1 MVNAELL
8 HFISRKY
15 ITKSL
20 MEIDFWATD
29 GWRNKLLTEA
39 ARGGTHYTIEEKELP
54 EGVCM
59 VDAIMYFEDLSYRV
73 LAKRDNSSLT
83 LQWDD

>member
-15 ITKSL
+15 TTKSL
-20 MEIDFWATD
+20 MEITD
-29 GWRNKLLTEA
+29 GWLNKLLTEA

-54 EGVCM
+54 EGIYM
-59 VDAIMYFEDLSYRV
+59 VDAIMYFKDLGYRV
-73 LAKRDNSSLT
+73 LAKRDGSSLT

>member
-8 HFISRKY
+8 RFISRKY
-15 ITKSL
+15 TTKRL
-20 MEIDFWATD
+20 MEIDFWTTD

-39 ARGGTHYTIEEKELP
+39 ACGGTRYTIEEKELP

-59 VDAIMYFEDLSYRV
+59 VDAIMYFKDLGYRV

-83 LQWDD
+83 LQWND